1 MQMGRC
7 WRRVL
12 TGWIWLIAL
21 FAMGPAQSADCPI
34 ALRLTQAP
42 GQVQCLSDLRVAE
55 QTSANWRRKIGE
67 VAKSA
72 PAWVL
77 AGSATPAPQCA
88 AFAEIAV
95 YQPTLFIQRDR
106 AMSEVASACPK
117 GCECTV
123 AIMNGAVQSPAIVDL
138 WSKSLPEFAQPATPS
153 PPSATKET
161 NACGFNQQIEV
172 APGKHICI
180 TDLPVAK
187 MKLAKWGREVGDLVK
202 SFRNWSLILPKED
215 SAICRPYVGLI
226 EFSTGT
232 GPANPLFGQAIEREL
247 ANCPSQCECKLV
259 VSQGRSVD
267 VARLTSW
274 GAPGRQAGTEVPT
287 PTPSSTA
294 AALTAV
300 TPSNSQTQ
308 AREQER
314 LAQEARAREQER
326 LAQEARLREQE
337 RLAQEARARE
347 QERLAQEARLRE
359 QERLAQEARA
369 REQERLA
376 QEARLREQE
385 RLAQEARAREQERLA
400 QEARLRE
407 QERLALEARARE
419 EENQRLR
426 LELARLQQEAR
437 KAPEP
442 SPLAPPPLSN
452 RKALV
457 IGNDNYK
464 NVSKLMNAR
473 EDARAMAQSLE
484 KAGYRVLLRLDL
496 SEREMKSVMRMFKG
510 MVEPGDEVAIFY
522 AGHGVQLGAVN
533 YLLPTDVGSD
543 SEDQVRDEAIPL
555 QRVLD
560 DMNEKR
566 VKFTLAIMD
575 ACRDNPFKPTVAGR
589 SIGAGTRGLAPT
601 AAATGQMIVFSAGQ
615 GQQALDRLGDKD
627 TSRNGLFTR
636 VFVQEMLKPG
646 VPIDRVVKNVRNE
659 VSALAKSIGH
669 EQVPAIY
676 DQVLG
681 DFYFVRRNTP

>member
-287 PTPSSTA
+287 PTLSSTA

-308 AREQER
+308 A
-314 LAQEARAREQER
+314 
-326 LAQEARLREQE
+326 
-337 RLAQEARARE
+337 
-347 QERLAQEARLRE
+347 RE

>member
-187 MKLAKWGREVGDLVK
+187 MKPAKWGREVGDLVK

-226 EFSTGT
+226 ELSTGT

-300 TPSNSQTQ
+300 TSSNSQTQ
-308 AREQER
+308 A
-314 LAQEARAREQER
+314 
-326 LAQEARLREQE
+326 
-337 RLAQEARARE
+337 
-347 QERLAQEARLRE
+347 RE

>member
-123 AIMNGAVQSPAIVDL
+123 AIMNGAVQNPAIVDL

-187 MKLAKWGREVGDLVK
+187 MKPAKWGREVGDLVK
-202 SFRNWSLILPKED
+202 SLRNWSLILPKED

-226 EFSTGT
+226 ELSTGT

-247 ANCPSQCECKLV
+247 ANCPSQCDCKLV

-300 TPSNSQTQ
+300 TSSNSQTQ

-347 QERLAQEARLRE
+347 QERLAQEARLRD
-359 QERLAQEARA
+359 QERLAQ
-369 REQERLA
+369 
-376 QEARLREQE
+376 
-385 RLAQEARAREQERLA
+385 
-400 QEARLRE
+400 
-407 QERLALEARARE
+407 EARARE